1 MSSTISTFTLLYE
14 QGLLEEANQLLCP
27 TPDSI
32 YPQDPSQI
40 AWHLTNYADAAIWGG
55 PIAYSHASHAL
66 QSVCQK
72 KFPDSCLRLWL
83 EEESRFFH
91 LAMQEP
97 AALEENTALA
107 EPIKQVLLFLQTPW
121 KECPSAIHDFVR
133 FLPARFHNLFA
144 RKITSACALHTFL
157 QQRPYFLSLIQ
168 ERFLASNPWHPFTY
182 KGSFPLQE
190 GFWQFVHP
198 YEKMP
203 LLVHP
208 SILVFPS
215 LADLL
220 QTVGVWPEVMDLRH
234 CLYVLDIYPET
245 HWPPHPPDLQKISP
259 AHQPYFA
266 EWREAFVNACQTPC
280 REQFDRLYLIAK
292 RISFT
297 QKAHRYG
304 ISRAIPYSL
313 ESGLT
318 DWHDPH
324 RPKKPLITGVGPIP
338 PHPISPLVDL
348 AATRRHK
355 RSFVPKERIRIAHIV
370 SQIVDGGHAP
380 TKLLRTLTTLADRD
394 WFTPFII
401 STERFCPRPLSYPSL
416 SYQSPPSQ
424 ERAKSTL
431 TQFASLAIPTCISPP
446 CFTYE
451 ESLSHTL
458 SLLEQLQIDIAVF
471 HGPDEL
477 HTLLA
482 AETAVPLRVLFDH
495 GTLPSFGCF
504 DLAILS
510 TEESWIQSQ
519 SALLKLGME
528 SVPLLFCID
537 PKETWEKA
545 PFSRSQL
552 GLPENAFILT
562 TISNHLE
569 NRLSDEM
576 CMAIGEIL
584 QRCPR
589 AVYAPIGPIQQEAR
603 FRKKWEPY
611 GVNDRIIFLGHSH
624 YPSQLA
630 RSMHLYL
637 NEFPFGSGLSLL
649 DAMAAGC
656 PVVSMYDPTGPQQ
669 AKYGG
674 VYFGKDKVL
683 SSLQRVD
690 YVDLACQL
698 IETPDLYQQW
708 SVYAKQ
714 ECEKRT
720 DTKGYVAC
728 FEKIL
733 SHAIRHFFGHNRKS
747 EPK

>member
-1 MSSTISTFTLLYE
+1 MI
-14 QGLLEEANQLLCP
+14 
-27 TPDSI
+27 
-32 YPQDPSQI
+32 
-40 AWHLTNYADAAIWGG
+40 WHLTNYADAAIWGG

-66 QSVCQK
+66 QSVCQTE
-72 KFPDSCLRLWL
+72 SSLSRLGVWL
-83 EEESRFFH
+83 EEEREFFH
-91 LAMQEP
+91 LAMQER
-97 AALEENTALA
+97 ATLEENTALA
-107 EPIKQVLLFLQTPW
+107 DPIKKVLLFLQAPW
-121 KECPSAIHDFVR
+121 KECPSEIDDFVR
-133 FLPARFHNLFA
+133 CLPARFHHLFE
-144 RKITSACALHTFL
+144 RKIASACALHTFL
-157 QQRPYFLSLIQ
+157 QKRPHFLSSIQ

-182 KGSFPLQE
+182 KGSFPLQ
-190 GFWQFVHP
+190 GDFLHFVRP

-203 LLVHP
+203 LLVDP

-234 CLYVLDIYPET
+234 FLYVLDIYPET
-245 HWPPHPPDLQKISP
+245 QWPLHLPDLPKISSLRNASLAHPP
-259 AHQPYFA
+259 YFL
-266 EWREAFVNACQTPC
+266 EWKDAFIDACQAPC
-280 REQFDRLYLIAK
+280 REHFDRLYLVGK
-292 RISFT
+292 RLSFT
-297 QKAHRYG
+297 QKAERYG
-304 ISRAIPYSL
+304 MSRAIPYSL
-313 ESGLT
+313 ESGLI

-324 RPKKPLITGVGPIP
+324 RPQKPQTTGVGPIP
-338 PHPISPLVDL
+338 PHPIAPLVER
-348 AATRRHK
+348 AAARRNQ
-355 RSFVPKERIRIAHIV
+355 RAFAPKERIRIAHIV
-370 SQIVDGGHAP
+370 SQMVDGGHAP

-401 STERFCPRPLSYPSL
+401 STERFCPRPLSYPAL

-424 ERAKSTL
+424 ERAKNTL
-431 TQFASLAIPTCISPP
+431 AEFASLAIPTCIPPP

-451 ESLSHTL
+451 ESLAHIL
-458 SLLEQLQIDIAVF
+458 ALIEQLQIDLAVF

-482 AETAVPLRVLFDH
+482 AETGAPLRILFDH

-510 TEESWIQSQ
+510 TEESWMQSQ

-528 SVPLLFCID
+528 SVPLLFCTD
-537 PKETWEKA
+537 PKETWESA

-552 GLPENAFILT
+552 GLPEEAFILT
-562 TISNHLE
+562 TISNHLQ

-603 FRKKWEPY
+603 LRKKWESY
-611 GVNDRIIFLGHSH
+611 GVNDRIIFLGHSR

-674 VYFGKDKVL
+674 VYFGKDRVI
-683 SSLQRVD
+683 SSLQRAD
-690 YVDLACQL
+690 YVNLACQL
-698 IETPDLYQQW
+698 IETPDLYEQW
-708 SVYAKQ
+708 SLYAKQ

-720 DTKGYVAC
+720 DTKGYVAR

-733 SHAIRHFFGHNRKS
+733 SHAIGHFFSHNRKS